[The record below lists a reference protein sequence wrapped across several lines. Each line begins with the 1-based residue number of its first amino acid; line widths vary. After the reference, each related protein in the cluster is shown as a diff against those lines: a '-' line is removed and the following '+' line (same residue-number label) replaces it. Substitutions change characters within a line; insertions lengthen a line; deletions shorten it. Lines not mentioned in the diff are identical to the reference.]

1 MCDQRLS
8 QAYAA
13 LQPHRTGLT
22 KNLTPEG
29 DSGMCVLVFWSTEIL
44 PSLRDPLSDPSR
56 ALRSFLD
63 LLTTHRLEA
72 FDRSFELGPCPVP
85 PASLEY
91 NVLIT
96 PERLHLRGSLCTNKI
111 SNEKRNKVRV
121 GLCLGFP
128 YLIYVFGLPK
138 YWQDSSLDGRN

>member
-13 LQPHRTGLT
+13 LQPYHTGLT

-29 DSGMCVLVFWSTEIL
+29 DSGTCVLVFWSTEIL
-44 PSLRDPLSDPSR
+44 PSLSDPSR
-56 ALRSFLD
+56 ALGSFLD

-72 FDRSFELGPCPVP
+72 FDRIFELGPCPVP

-96 PERLHLRGSLCTNKI
+96 PERFHLGGSLWANK
-111 SNEKRNKVRV
+111 SSSEKRNKARVR
-121 GLCLGFP
+121 LCLGFP
-128 YLIYVFGLPK
+128 YLTYVFGLPK